1 MTAKELKA
9 SILDLAVR
17 GKLVPQDP
25 NDEPASV
32 LLEKIRAEKQKLVKA
47 GKIKKEKN
55 PSEIY
60 IASDGRPYE
69 KFADGSETCIED
81 EIPFDL
87 PPGWAWARLGG
98 VIELVSG
105 RDLNPDEYN
114 DQTRGT
120 IYITGPSCLSD
131 EGVLQKRWTTAPS
144 VFAHM
149 GDVLLVCKGAGY
161 GKTVICDVKEAHIA
175 RQIMAIRKSGHLDMK
190 YVRLYLDANI
200 AFIKGHGQGVIP
212 GIDRGCVLA
221 LLFPVPPVLEQR
233 RIVAKID
240 ELSKKLNEY
249 SEAQSKLTGLCST
262 FAPTLKR
269 SILKSAVEGK
279 LVPQDPKNEP
289 VEKLLERIAAERKA
303 LVKAGK
309 IKHDKHESVIF
320 RGSDR
325 LTYETRDGE
334 TVCIE
339 NELPFK
345 IPESWAWVRL
355 GSICSFIHRGK
366 SPQYSPI
373 KKCPVVAQKC
383 NQWSGFCIEK
393 AQFIDPETI
402 SKYTQEQFLQD
413 DDLLWNSTGL
423 GTLGRMAMYA
433 TSLNPYKIA
442 VADSHVTVIR
452 VLKDFVD
459 PQYVFSYLTG
469 PSVQSVIEDKADGST
484 KQKELS
490 TSTVVGYLVPLPP
503 LAEQK
508 RIVAQIEKML
518 KVSAALTT

>member
-1 MTAKELKA
+1 MGMAELKN
-9 SILDLAVR
+9 L
-17 GKLVPQDP
+17 
-25 NDEPASV
+25 
-32 LLEKIRAEKQKLVKA
+32 
-47 GKIKKEKN
+47 
-55 PSEIY
+55 
-60 IASDGRPYE
+60 
-69 KFADGSETCIED
+69 
-81 EIPFDL
+81 
-87 PPGWAWARLGG
+87 
-98 VIELVSG
+98 
-105 RDLNPDEYN
+105 
-114 DQTRGT
+114 
-120 IYITGPSCLSD
+120 
-131 EGVLQKRWTTAPS
+131 
-144 VFAHM
+144 
-149 GDVLLVCKGAGY
+149 
-161 GKTVICDVKEAHIA
+161 
-175 RQIMAIRKSGHLDMK
+175 
-190 YVRLYLDANI
+190 
-200 AFIKGHGQGVIP
+200 
-212 GIDRGCVLA
+212 
-221 LLFPVPPVLEQR
+221 
-233 RIVAKID
+233 ID
-240 ELSKKLNEY
+240 ELNELSCAFPDKLWK
-249 SEAQSKLTGLCST
+249 SVLQ
-262 FAPTLKR
+262 
-269 SILKSAVEGK
+269 SAVEGK
-279 LVPQDPKNEP
+279 LVPQDPKDEP
-289 VEKLLERIAAERKA
+289 ASILVERIAEARKA

-309 IKHDKHESVIF
+309 IKHDKHESVVF

-503 LAEQK
+503 IAEQK